1 MDYYI
6 KVLKVKFI
14 MLKVLSNLFGCK
26 TSDEN
31 AKLSTSE
38 KPVESENQTVK
49 QEVQKIVEKRF
60 LEILEEVTVKKSV
73 EERFLEMLKETI
85 NSIELDL
92 KNNNPSSSSD
102 LLQL

>member
-6 KVLKVKFI
+6 QVLKVKFI
-14 MLKVLSNLFGCK
+14 MLKFLSNLFSSK

-38 KPVESENQTVK
+38 KPVESENQTVE
-49 QEVQKIVEKRF
+49 Q
-60 LEILEEVTVKKSV
+60 EVTVQKSA
-73 EERFLEMLKETI
+73 EEKIFEILNETI

-92 KNNNPSSSSD
+92 KNNNPSSSD
-102 LLQL
+102 LLTMCNSVSRSKQF